1 MSGSIEYLIT
11 PLGSSPEPG
20 IDEPSTDSP
29 NTWQTTKIGVP
40 VPNPLNG
47 FRVKCRYVD
56 EQQAPSGEVVKQ
68 YPGFELI
75 SQTLECISP
84 SGGDVFVVGT
94 PPEYE
99 DYPEF
104 PTFTAP
110 LEEYPA
116 NAYAIAGITDG
127 AAYQYVKVFD
137 QTEFWIIPSTFNP
150 PPPSNPPIVDPS
162 EEVNGDIPL
171 EPYDPENGIYPYKSI
186 TQYKP
191 DTRTNVLVTYQL
203 TTTMKGKFAPAPPDP
218 DPPETLTGP
227 GQTITETINI
237 TQWVQ
242 QSIYDWGPACQ
253 WYACRGEYA
262 AANNNYCPVG
272 SITNEYPI

>member
-1 MSGSIEYLIT
+1 MTGSIEYVIT
-11 PLGSSPEPG
+11 PLGSAVSPG

-29 NTWQTTKIGVP
+29 NTWATTKIGVP
-40 VPNPLNG
+40 DPNPLNG

-56 EQQAPSGEVVKQ
+56 EQMTPSGETVQQ

-75 SQTLECISP
+75 SQTLEAVSP

-94 PPEYE
+94 PPEYL

-110 LEEYPA
+110 LGDYGA
-116 NAYAIAGITDG
+116 NAYATAGITDG

-137 QTEFWIIPSTFNP
+137 QTEFWIIPNTFEP
-150 PPPSNPPIVDPS
+150 PPPSNPPEVDPS
-162 EEVNGDIPL
+162 EEVDGDIPL

-186 TQYKP
+186 TQYEP

-203 TTTMKGKFAPAPPDP
+203 TTTLEGKIAPAPPDP
-218 DPPETLTGP
+218 TPDPVTA
-227 GQTITETINI
+227 IRVTETINI

-262 AANNNYCPVG
+262 ATGDNYCPVDDPR
-272 SITNEYPI
+272 NEYPI

>member
-29 NTWQTTKIGVP
+29 NTWATTKIGVP
-40 VPNPLNG
+40 DPNPLNN

-56 EQQAPSGEVVKQ
+56 EQMSPSGETVEQ

-75 SQTLECISP
+75 SQTLEAISP

-99 DYPEF
+99 DYPES

-110 LEEYPA
+110 LGDYA
-116 NAYAIAGITDG
+116 AGAYATAGITDG

-137 QTEFWIIPSTFNP
+137 QTEFWIIPNTFNP
-150 PPPSNPPIVDPS
+150 PPPTNPPQVDPS
-162 EEVNGDIPL
+162 EEVDGDIPL

-186 TQYKP
+186 TQYEP
-191 DTRTNVLVTYQL
+191 DTRTNVLVTYTL
-203 TTTMKGKFAPAPPDP
+203 TTTVKGNPLPAPPPGP
-218 DPPETLTGP
+218 DAVTFV
-227 GQTITETINI
+227 TITDTINI

-262 AANNNYCPVG
+262 ASGNNSCPVDDPR
-272 SITNEYPI
+272 NEYPI